1 MQYYIFIA
9 TNLSGSFIKRIVF
22 AMKQKYFLKKEL
34 ASRYKVSVSTIERWV
49 YLKNLPPPIR
59 IGPNRILWD
68 IQEILDW
75 EQSRKENR

>member
-1 MQYYIFIA
+1 MQYNIFIA
-9 TNLSGSFIKRIVF
+9 TNLSGSFIKRIGF

-68 IQEILDW
+68 MQEILDW
-75 EQSRKENR
+75 EQSRKEDR

>member
-1 MQYYIFIA
+1 
-9 TNLSGSFIKRIVF
+9 
-22 AMKQKYFLKKEL
+22 MKQKYFLKKEL

-68 IQEILDW
+68 MQEILDW
-75 EQSRKENR
+75 E

>member
-1 MQYYIFIA
+1 MQYNIFIA
-9 TNLSGSFIKRIVF
+9 TNLSGSFIKRIGF
-22 AMKQKYFLKKEL
+22 AMEQKYFLKKEL

-68 IQEILDW
+68 MQEILDW
-75 EQSRKENR
+75 EQSRKESR

>member
-1 MQYYIFIA
+1 MQYNIFIA
-9 TNLSGSFIKRIVF
+9 TNLSGSFIKRIGF

-68 IQEILDW
+68 MQEILDW
-75 EQSRKENR
+75 EKSRKESR

>member
-1 MQYYIFIA
+1 MQYNIFIA
-9 TNLSGSFIKRIVF
+9 TNLSGGFIKRIGL

-68 IQEILDW
+68 MQEILDW

>member
-1 MQYYIFIA
+1 MQYNNFIA
-9 TNLSGSFIKRIVF
+9 TNLSGSFIKRIGF

-68 IQEILDW
+68 MQEILDW

>member
-1 MQYYIFIA
+1 MQYNSFIA
-9 TNLSGSFIKRIVF
+9 TNLSGSFIKRIGF

-68 IQEILDW
+68 MQEILDW

>member
-9 TNLSGSFIKRIVF
+9 TNLSGSFIKRIGF

-68 IQEILDW
+68 MQEILDW